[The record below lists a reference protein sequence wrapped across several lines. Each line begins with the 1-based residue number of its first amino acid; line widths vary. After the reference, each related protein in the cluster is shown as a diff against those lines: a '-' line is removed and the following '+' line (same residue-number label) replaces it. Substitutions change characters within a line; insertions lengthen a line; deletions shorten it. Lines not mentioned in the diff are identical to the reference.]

1 MTRNQIPYPKIY
13 HTHIRCTMYLIN
25 YFFNEFKKLNLLIYI
40 ELDSERIE
48 TIKIKKTHDPEA
60 D

>member
-1 MTRNQIPYPKIY
+1 
-13 HTHIRCTMYLIN
+13 MYLIN

-40 ELDSERIE
+40 ELDLERIE

>member
-1 MTRNQIPYPKIY
+1 
-13 HTHIRCTMYLIN
+13 MYLIN